1 MFVIIGWVVAVGSVI
16 GDYMAR
22 GAKFGPLWRS
32 LELVIIGGAA
42 DRAHIVASPEI
53 ALTQSA

>member
-32 LELVIIGGAA
+32 LELVIIGGAS
-42 DRAHIVASPEI
+42 DRAHIVANPENTR
-53 ALTQSA
+53 TQSA